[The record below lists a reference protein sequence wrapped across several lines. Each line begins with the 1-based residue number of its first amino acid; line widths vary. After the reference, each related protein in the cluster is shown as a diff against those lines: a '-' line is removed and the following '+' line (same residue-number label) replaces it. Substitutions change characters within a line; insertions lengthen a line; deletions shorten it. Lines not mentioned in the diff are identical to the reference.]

1 MGFEVIVTLGP
12 SIFGSEKI
20 KEIDSLG
27 ECIFRIN
34 GAHADEVEALEIINS
49 TRNILPDAKI
59 MMDLPGN
66 KIRTK
71 NILEPI
77 VVNKGQTFCLLNSQ
91 TNFNSF
97 HEYVQVGDIVLAS
110 DSTLTLE
117 VLSSENGSVEFL
129 AHSDGV
135 LEKNKGIHIRG
146 INEDMPFLFERDR
159 NLIEVACS
167 EKLDY
172 LSLSFVR
179 DDTDISEVKNLLPK
193 ENEVTLV
200 AKIETAAAIR
210 NLEKIM
216 DNVNVVNIDRGDLS
230 AEIGMMNIPET
241 QSKVIKS
248 GLSAGI
254 RVFLATQFL
263 KNMEVNP
270 LPLISETISMYN
282 AMNSGISGIQLSEET
297 AVGKYPVECVKFIF
311 DFYRKIKTEFKS

>member
-20 KEIDSLG
+20 KEMDSFG

-34 GAHADEVEALEIINS
+34 GAHADEVEASEIIHS
-49 TRNILPDAKI
+49 TRKILPDAKI

-71 NILEPI
+71 NILEPMAVI
-77 VVNKGQTFCLLNSQ
+77 KGQTFRLLNSQ
-91 TNFNSF
+91 TNFNNF
-97 HEYVQVGDIVLAS
+97 HKHVQVGDIVLAS
-110 DSTLTLE
+110 DSTLSLE
-117 VLSSENGSVEFL
+117 VLNSENDSVEFL

-135 LEKNKGIHIRG
+135 LENNKGIHIRG
-146 INEDMPFLFERDR
+146 INENMPFLFERDR
-159 NLIEVACS
+159 KLIEVACS

-172 LSLSFVR
+172 LSLSYVR
-179 DDTDISEVKNLLPK
+179 DDKDIKEVKNLLPND
-193 ENEVTLV
+193 NEVTLV
-200 AKIETAAAIR
+200 AKIETAAAVR

-216 DNVNVVNIDRGDLS
+216 DIVNVVNIDRGDLS

-241 QSKVIKS
+241 QSEVIKS
-248 GLSAGI
+248 GLSAGL

-270 LPLISETISMYN
+270 LPLISETVSMYN
-282 AMNSGISGIQLSEET
+282 VMNNGISGIQLSEET
-297 AVGKYPVECVKFIF
+297 AVGKYPVECVEFIF
-311 DFYRKIKTEFKS
+311 EFYRRINRG